1 MRPHFVRLATGAAM
15 MCVHLYSLLC
25 RIHVDNLV
33 DALLRAALGLDD
45 RQGGAAAGKVHA
57 AS

>member
-1 MRPHFVRLATGAAM
+1 M